1 MLQLDNFER
10 CFHSFQR
17 ELLVFNSLR
26 LAAVEVRTVKS
37 GIEYAADSGKQFDV
51 ESREI
56 SRRG

>member
-1 MLQLDNFER
+1 MLQRDTFRR
-10 CFHSFQR
+10 CYHGFQR

>member
-17 ELLVFNSLR
+17 ELLVLYSLR

-37 GIEYAADSGKQFDV
+37 GFEYAAASGKQFDV